1 MPSCSEI
8 DRHRMTRLFPV
19 SDGRSVNA
27 SGVGALNPERHAVVL
42 IAARAPTLFIHRNA
56 ILEKP
61 MFKKLLVAVVGM
73 IASIGF
79 AFAQVDV
86 NKADQAALEGV
97 KGIGPSISKKI
108 IDERTKGGAF
118 KDWSDF
124 ETRVKGIGTKN
135 AVKLSQGGLTVNSQA
150 LPNAPATPAPK
161 AASATKPEAAAKA
174 TAPAMKAPMTPMATT
189 KPAMPVPAAAPTAAA
204 ASAPAAPAA
213 PATPAAAPA
222 PSAKEAKAMAKA
234 EKAKAKEDKKAKAM
248 ADKEMA
254 KSAKAGDKPMAAP
267 AGTDNASM
275 PVKK

>member
-1 MPSCSEI
+1 
-8 DRHRMTRLFPV
+8 
-19 SDGRSVNA
+19 
-27 SGVGALNPERHAVVL
+27 
-42 IAARAPTLFIHRNA
+42 
-56 ILEKP
+56 

-150 LPNAPATPAPK
+150 LPNAPAAPAPK

-174 TAPAMKAPMTPMATT
+174 SAPVMKVPMTPMTPMATT
-189 KPAMPVPAAAPTAAA
+189 KPAMPMPAAAPTAAA

-234 EKAKAKEDKKAKAM
+234 EKAKAKEDKKAKAL